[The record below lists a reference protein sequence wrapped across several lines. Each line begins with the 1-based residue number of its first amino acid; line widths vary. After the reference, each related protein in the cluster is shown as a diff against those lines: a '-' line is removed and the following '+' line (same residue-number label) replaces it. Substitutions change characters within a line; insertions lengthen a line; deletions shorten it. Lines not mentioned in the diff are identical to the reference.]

1 MGFRSMRMPHPL
13 GHLQAMLPH
22 QPTHPLFG
30 GAQPGKTQL
39 RPDLTIAFP
48 VKGRGGQNTTD
59 LGDQHRVCARP
70 QRTAFARRGRCAG
83 GSRSQC
89 LALRIHRRARNMP
102 DSADP
107 LQPIT
112 ATGGHRAG
120 LAQGFDD
127 RPGKGRPHSSLSILC
142 SNRSLAIVNSPTF
155 AWSRWI
161 SSSWPSAG
169 SR

>member
-22 QPTHPLFG
+22 QSTHPLFG

-39 RPDLTIAFP
+39 RPDLTTAFP

-59 LGDQHRVCARP
+59 LGGPTPRLRTAPDDRVCA
-70 QRTAFARRGRCAG
+70 AGSLSG

-89 LALRIHRRARNMP
+89 LALCIHRRARNMP

-127 RPGKGRPHSSLSILC
+127 RPGKGRPRSSLSILC
-142 SNRSLAIVNSPTF
+142 CNRSLAIVNSPTF

-161 SSSWPSAG
+161 SSS
-169 SR
+169 